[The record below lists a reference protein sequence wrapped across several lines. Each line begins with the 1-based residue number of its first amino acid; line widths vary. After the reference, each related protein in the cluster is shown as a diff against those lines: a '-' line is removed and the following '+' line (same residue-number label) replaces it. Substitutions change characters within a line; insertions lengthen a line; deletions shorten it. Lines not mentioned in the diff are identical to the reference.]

1 MTVLILADERDPQ
14 ADYMVGTLSERGVAL
29 CRIDTAWFPAQLSVT
44 ATLRG
49 GGSGVVDSP
58 PPRTRSILK
67 PSPRFGFAARR
78 RTSSPRNGHQRNGG
92 IRPTRRNS
100 VSAGC

>member
-49 GGSGVVDSP
+49 GAVVWSTHH
-58 PPRTRSILK
+58 PRARGRS
-67 PSPRFGFAARR
+67 
-78 RTSSPRNGHQRNGG
+78 
-92 IRPTRRNS
+92 
-100 VSAGC
+100 